1 MCAHEIRLNTKITRL
16 FEEYFFNMEMVNY
29 EKVEITEV
37 NTMFLFLHELFSNL
51 VQVTIAFKVLTIC

>member
-1 MCAHEIRLNTKITRL
+1 MCTRDIRLNTKITRF
-16 FEEYFFNMEMVNY
+16 FEEYFFNMKMVNY

-51 VQVTIAFKVLTIC
+51 VQVTIAI